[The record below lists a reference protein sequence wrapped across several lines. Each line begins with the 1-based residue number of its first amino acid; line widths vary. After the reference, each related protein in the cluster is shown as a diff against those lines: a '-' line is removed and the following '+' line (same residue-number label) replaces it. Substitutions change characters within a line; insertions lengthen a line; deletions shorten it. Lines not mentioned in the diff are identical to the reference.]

1 MYCTPS
7 VISTKVA
14 DISGRTLTPRY
25 AVKAGK
31 EEIALRNRSKS
42 IFVRVTDDE
51 KRKIEKNAARCGL
64 SVSEYIRK
72 ASIGKEVKS
81 YPVDAFFSLRKSL
94 EQIYTDFH
102 DGMSKET
109 EQELIKTL
117 AEMNRTFLLPE
128 RERR

>member
-1 MYCTPS
+1 M
-7 VISTKVA
+7 
-14 DISGRTLTPRY
+14 
-25 AVKAGK
+25 
-31 EEIALRNRSKS
+31 RNRSKS

-64 SVSEYIRK
+64 SVSEYIRR

-102 DGMSKET
+102 DEMSKEA
-109 EQELIKTL
+109 EQNLIDVL
-117 AEMNRTFLLPE
+117 AELNKIFLLPE
-128 RERR
+128 KERR